1 MENRNMNNKQ
11 VINNQSDSKT
21 KKAVVGQ
28 IVNMLNNN
36 ILENAGP
43 EPFMGW
49 VEDGDVFVDTLSE
62 SEVNQAIEL
71 SMEVAPYIDKISQIL
86 A

>member
-43 EPFMGW
+43 
-49 VEDGDVFVDTLSE
+49 
-62 SEVNQAIEL
+62 
-71 SMEVAPYIDKISQIL
+71 
-86 A
+86 

>member
-1 MENRNMNNKQ
+1 MENRNMNNKL
-11 VINNQSDSKT
+11 VISNQSDSKT

-71 SMEVAPYIDKISQIL
+71 SREVAPYIDKISQIL

>member
-1 MENRNMNNKQ
+1 MNNKQ

-49 VEDGDVFVDTLSE
+49 VEDGDVFVDILSE

-71 SMEVAPYIDKISQIL
+71 SREVAPYIDKISQIL

>member
-1 MENRNMNNKQ
+1 MNNKQ
-11 VINNQSDSKT
+11 VISNQSNSKT

-62 SEVNQAIEL
+62 SEVIQALEL
-71 SMEVAPYIDKISQIL
+71 SMKVAPYIDKISQIL

>member
-1 MENRNMNNKQ
+1 MNNKQ
-11 VINNQSDSKT
+11 SISNQSDSKT

-36 ILENAGP
+36 FLENSGP

>member
-1 MENRNMNNKQ
+1 MNNKQ
-11 VINNQSDSKT
+11 VISNQSDSKT

-49 VEDGDVFVDTLSE
+49 VEDGDVFLDILSE

-71 SMEVAPYIDKISQIL
+71 SREVAPYIDKISQIL

>member
-1 MENRNMNNKQ
+1 MNNKQ
-11 VINNQSDSKT
+11 VISNQSDSKT

-36 ILENAGP
+36 FLENAGP

-62 SEVNQAIEL
+62 SEVIQAIEL